1 MEIIENSKEKI
12 IERIKTVIINRHPI
26 VEDRFDQIVNYPV
39 PKIEVRLK
47 PVSYDNGDVTVVH
60 FCDGDETALIK
71 IPESF
76 VINGLIDSILINE
89 LIFEILLDHDY
100 IHCATLTKDR
110 LSLSFGVDL
119 RENNMH
125 GISCSQIEIII
136 DTSSFREG
144 EELMTEFSNEIIKIY
159 NSELNDA
166 LHRNAELTYK
176 LMEQ

>member
-12 IERIKTVIINRHPI
+12 IERIKSVIISRHPI
-26 VEDRFDQIVNYPV
+26 VEDRFDKVANYPA

-60 FCDGDETALIK
+60 FCDGDETALIG
-71 IPESF
+71 ISESF
-76 VINGLIDSILINE
+76 VINGLIDSNLINE

-100 IHCATLTKDR
+100 IHCATLNKDR
-110 LSLSFGVDL
+110 FSLYFGVVL

-125 GISCSQIEIII
+125 GISCSQIDLII

-144 EELMTEFSNEIIKIY
+144 EELMSEISNEVIKVY
-159 NSELNDA
+159 TSELNDA

>member
-1 MEIIENSKEKI
+1 MEIIENSKENI
-12 IERIKTVIINRHPI
+12 IERIKSVIISRHPI
-26 VEDRFDQIVNYPV
+26 VEDRFDKVANYPA

-60 FCDGDETALIK
+60 FCDGDETALIG
-71 IPESF
+71 ISESF
-76 VINGLIDSILINE
+76 VINGLIDSNLINE

-100 IHCATLTKDR
+100 IHCATLNKDR
-110 LSLSFGVDL
+110 FSLYFGVVL

-125 GISCSQIEIII
+125 GISCSQIDLII

-144 EELMTEFSNEIIKIY
+144 EELMTEISNEVIKVY
-159 NSELNDA
+159 TSELNDA

-176 LMEQ
+176 LMKQ